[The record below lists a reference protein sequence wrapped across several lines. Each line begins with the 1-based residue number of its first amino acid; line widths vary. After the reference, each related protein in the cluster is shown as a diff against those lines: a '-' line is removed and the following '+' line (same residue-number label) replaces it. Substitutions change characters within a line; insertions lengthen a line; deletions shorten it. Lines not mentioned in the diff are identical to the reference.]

1 MLAAIDF
8 AVIPKAATDPVTLA
22 IVDYRETSGLYYVN
36 RTDENGQFELKIN
49 RNHYH
54 AAADLAETV
63 KMVPI
68 DISKPNATLDAF
80 ERGDVDHLMTSNGA
94 KTEDILKFAKDR
106 TDVSIH
112 ATQKIR
118 KHMLIFTDRGER
130 ELSIAQRRWIG
141 SQVREAVQTSAAKHP
156 GYEPTEQFFP
166 TAGDGSLSLEQLQYL
181 KTIPATKVALPKV
194 IRIGMIRSVDLESW
208 GAAIRDR
215 LPESV
220 SYQEKHLPAL
230 HQFTQDEEEPHAFIV
245 STDTGFMEDINLI
258 SYSINAGFFGISK
271 DSGQKWLAD
280 YMGLKDSE
288 SRLAAL
294 RQLHFKSLENAMAV
308 PLIAS
313 PYVAMIRSP
322 WKIGLSELFANNQL
336 WLIRHP

>member
-1 MLAAIDF
+1 
-8 AVIPKAATDPVTLA
+8 
-22 IVDYRETSGLYYVN
+22 
-36 RTDENGQFELKIN
+36 
-49 RNHYH
+49 
-54 AAADLAETV
+54 
-63 KMVPI
+63 
-68 DISKPNATLDAF
+68 
-80 ERGDVDHLMTSNGA
+80 
-94 KTEDILKFAKDR
+94 
-106 TDVSIH
+106 
-112 ATQKIR
+112 
-118 KHMLIFTDRGER
+118 
-130 ELSIAQRRWIG
+130 
-141 SQVREAVQTSAAKHP
+141 
-156 GYEPTEQFFP
+156 
-166 TAGDGSLSLEQLQYL
+166 
-181 KTIPATKVALPKV
+181 
-194 IRIGMIRSVDLESW
+194 
-208 GAAIRDR
+208 
-215 LPESV
+215 
-220 SYQEKHLPAL
+220 
-230 HQFTQDEEEPHAFIV
+230 V